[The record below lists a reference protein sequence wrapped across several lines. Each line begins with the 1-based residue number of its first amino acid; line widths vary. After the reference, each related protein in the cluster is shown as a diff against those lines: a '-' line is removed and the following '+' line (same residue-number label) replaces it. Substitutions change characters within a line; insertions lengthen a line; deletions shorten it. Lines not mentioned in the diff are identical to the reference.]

1 MNVEDDNVE
10 LLIGWLRGQPCSIL
24 HGKASKASIKRILDL
39 HGTLVQVLA
48 EIDQLPIWT
57 RMEDDLPQ
65 LDPLIKELNE
75 RLALYAAT
83 PTFTLYDG
91 RSWGINDALDTYHRI
106 PVGESLAARS
116 LCEIAYLRR
125 LDRVRTCLCGTWFY
139 AKRADQ
145 TSCSPTCR
153 KNKHQQTEAFREK
166 RRIYMRSYYRLKNSG
181 RVK

>member
-10 LLIGWLRGQPCSIL
+10 LLIGWLRGQPCSVL
-24 HGKASKASIKRILDL
+24 HGKASKASIKRLLDL
-39 HGTLVQVLA
+39 RETLIAVLNA
-48 EIDQLPIWT
+48 VNQLPEWY
-57 RMEDDLPQ
+57 RPEDYLPT
-65 LDPLIKELNE
+65 LDPLAEELNE
-75 RLALYAAT
+75 RLSLYAAT
-83 PTFTLYDG
+83 PRFTLYDLK
-91 RSWGINDALDTYHRI
+91 SWGIDDALDTYRI
-106 PVGESLAARS
+106 PIGESLAARS
-116 LCEIAYLRR
+116 LCEIAYRRR
-125 LDRVRTCLCGTWFY
+125 LDRVRKCLCGTWFY